1 MAMAVSGDVGRQG
14 RLLVRVAR
22 MYYEQGIRQPQI
34 ATQLHIS
41 QAKVSRLLKRAEEV
55 GIVRVTIHEPQGG
68 HSDVEQLLVA
78 RYGLEDAV
86 VVQAST
92 EDEVSILTSIG
103 TAAATYLSD
112 VLLGHER
119 IGISSWSATLLAMV
133 NAMPKAT
140 RQLAD
145 SVVQVIGGVGEPSAQ
160 VQATRLTE
168 QLASL
173 TGAEP
178 RFLTAPGFVSSPQ
191 LQAAIMAEPY
201 IRDASEQWSS
211 LSILLAGIGSLEP
224 SPLLRQS
231 GNALPLNEQRELRE
245 LGAVGDVCLRFF
257 DGAGQAVESSVDG
270 CIVGIDPD
278 VLLSIPRRIGAAGGA
293 KKHAAV
299 RAALLGRWINV
310 LVTDT
315 DTADYLLGP
324 PS

>member
-1 MAMAVSGDVGRQG
+1 
-14 RLLVRVAR
+14 
-22 MYYEQGIRQPQI
+22 MYYEHGVRQPQI
-34 ATQLHIS
+34 AQQLHVS
-41 QAKVSRLLKRAEEV
+41 QAKVSRLLKRAQEV
-55 GIVRVTIHEPQGG
+55 GIVRVAIHEPIGG
-68 HSDVEQLLVA
+68 HSDLEEQLVA

-86 VVQAST
+86 VVSAGT
-92 EDEVSILTSIG
+92 DDEASILSSIG
-103 TAAATYLSD
+103 TAAATYLSE

-145 SVVQVIGGVGEPSAQ
+145 SVVQVIGGVGEPAAQ

-168 QLASL
+168 QLATL
-173 TGAEP
+173 TGAQP
-178 RFLTAPGFVSSPQ
+178 RFLTAPGFVSSPE

-201 IRDASEQWSS
+201 IREASGHWSS

-231 GNALPLNEQRELRE
+231 GNALPLDEQQELRQ

-257 DGAGQAVESSVDG
+257 DAVGHSVPSSVDR
-270 CIVGIDPD
+270 CVVGISPD
-278 VLLSIPRRIGAAGGA
+278 LLFKIPRRIGAAGGP
-293 KKHAAV
+293 KKESAIK
-299 RAALLGRWINV
+299 AALLGRWVNV

-315 DTADYLLGP
+315 DTAASLLE
-324 PS
+324 